1 MKPKLTSPVLKNLLD
16 KVYLVIFH
24 KHFPVVMADETSSK
38 FPFICKKI
46 LHDKTFNIF
55 AKRFII
61 VV

>member
-1 MKPKLTSPVLKNLLD
+1 MKPKLTSPVLNNLLD

-55 AKRFII
+55 AKRSVI